1 VIFKVNQSVFKLFVL
16 CSRLLDLSLSLC
28 GFFFFFKKK
37 EMILDKNKGHLG
49 ESGDKRN
56 GDRLAG

>member
-1 VIFKVNQSVFKLFVL
+1 VFLNYLFFVPGYWIY
-16 CSRLLDLSLSLC
+16 LSLSV
-28 GFFFFFKKK
+28 GFFFFKKK

>member
-28 GFFFFFKKK
+28 GFFFFLKK

-56 GDRLAG
+56 GDLLAG

>member
-1 VIFKVNQSVFKLFVL
+1 VGFN
-16 CSRLLDLSLSLC
+16 
-28 GFFFFFKKK
+28 FFFFFKK

-56 GDRLAG
+56 GDRLAGW

>member
-16 CSRLLDLSLSLC
+16 CSRLLDLSLSLWV
-28 GFFFFFKKK
+28 FFFFKKK

>member
-1 VIFKVNQSVFKLFVL
+1 VFLNYLFFVL
-16 CSRLLDLSLSLC
+16 GYWIYLSLSLWVLI
-28 GFFFFFKKK
+28 FFFFFKK

-56 GDRLAG
+56 GDRLAGW